1 MPARK
6 AVDLCQRF
14 VYFLGIKRT
23 SSLKEG
29 ILVTEITMMGAA
41 SRYYDG
47 IRDHVSGTP
56 DQIPADRWNAGDIPF
71 FIPINFFR
79 SFLLKVL
86 EKLRLFI
93 LHWADI
99 IAIRMMYCYFC

>member
-47 IRDHVSGTP
+47 IRDQVSGTP
-56 DQIPADRWNAGDIPF
+56 DQIPADGWNAGDIPF
-71 FIPINFFR
+71 FIPVNFFR
-79 SFLLKVL
+79 AFMLKVP
-86 EKLRLFI
+86 EKFRECIFPG
-93 LHWADI
+93 ADKN
-99 IAIRMMYCYFC
+99 AIRMQTCFFW